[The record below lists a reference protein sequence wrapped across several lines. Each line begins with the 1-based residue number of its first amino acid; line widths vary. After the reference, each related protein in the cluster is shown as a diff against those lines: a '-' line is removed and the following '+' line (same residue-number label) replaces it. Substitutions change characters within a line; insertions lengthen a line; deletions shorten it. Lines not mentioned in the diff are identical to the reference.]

1 MTESTQSV
9 SRFRSIL
16 NVTSGNFLEQYDFFL
31 FGFYAKAIGETFF
44 HSDST
49 YAALMKTFLV
59 FAVSFLMR
67 PIGALVLGPY
77 VDKIGRRKG
86 LMLTLSIMAFGSFI
100 IAFTPGY
107 NTIGIAAVIL
117 IFVGRLAQGFSAGVE
132 LGGVSVYLAEIA
144 NDHNRGFV
152 TSWQSASQQVAVI
165 FAAILGYIVNQIFT
179 AEQVADWAWRI
190 PFFVG
195 CLIIPLIF
203 FLRSNLKETH
213 DFATRVVK
221 PTTSEILKSLLV
233 NWKIVLTGMFLVST
247 TTTMFYFITVYTP
260 TFGKEV
266 LHLTTAQ
273 SLIAT
278 VMVGI
283 TNFIFLPIGGAI
295 SDRVGRKAVL
305 LTTTIL
311 ILVTAYPILN
321 WLTHSISLPHL
332 LMTLFW
338 FSFLFGVYNGAMV
351 PSLTE
356 IMPREVRTS
365 GFSLAYSLA
374 TSIFGG
380 LTPLMAT
387 YLVEQSGNK
396 SMPAFWLMLAAFLG
410 LCATL
415 YVFHISKH
423 PTKNFTK
430 EPLPDENF

>member
-1 MTESTQSV
+1 MTEKAQTT
-9 SRFRSIL
+9 SRFRSIV

-49 YAALMKTFLV
+49 YAALMKTFLI

-77 VDKIGRRKG
+77 VDRIGRRKG
-86 LMLTLSIMAFGSFI
+86 LMLTLSIMAFGSLI
-100 IAFTPGY
+100 ITITPGY
-107 NTIGIAAVIL
+107 QTLGVAAAVL
-117 IFVGRLAQGFSAGVE
+117 IFIGRLAQGFSAGVE
-132 LGGVSVYLAEIA
+132 LGGVSVYLAEIST
-144 NDHNRGFV
+144 DRNRGFI
-152 TSWQSASQQVAVI
+152 TSWQSASQQVAVV
-165 FAAILGYIVNQIFT
+165 FAALLGFMVNQIFT
-179 AEQVADWAWRI
+179 EVQVAEWAWRI

-203 FLRSNLKETH
+203 FLRSNLKETQ
-213 DFATRVVK
+213 DFMERKIK
-221 PTTSEILKSLLV
+221 PTTSEIFKTLLK
-233 NWKIVLTGMFLVST
+233 NWKIVIAGMCLVAT

-260 TFGKEV
+260 TYGKEI
-266 LHLTTAQ
+266 LHLSTSE

-283 TNFIFLPIGGAI
+283 TNFIFLPIGGHL
-295 SDRVGRKAVL
+295 SDRFGRKAIL
-305 LTTTIL
+305 LVMTIL
-311 ILVTAYPILN
+311 MLCSAYPILN
-321 WLTHSISLPHL
+321 WLTHNISLSHL
-332 LMTLFW
+332 LITLLW
-338 FSFLFGVYNGAMV
+338 LSFLYGMYNGAMV
-351 PSLTE
+351 ASLTE

-380 LTPLMAT
+380 LTPVIAT
-387 YLVEQSGNK
+387 FLVAQSGNK

-415 YVFHISKH
+415 YIFHLSKH
-423 PTKNFTK
+423 TVKNFST
-430 EPLPDENF
+430 PSSL

>member
-1 MTESTQSV
+1 MTEEIQST
-9 SRFRSIL
+9 SRFRSII

-49 YAALMKTFLV
+49 YAALMKTFLI

-77 VDKIGRRKG
+77 VDRIGRRKG
-86 LMLTLSIMAFGSFI
+86 LMLTLSIMAVGSLI
-100 IAFTPGY
+100 IAVTPGY
-107 NTIGIAAVIL
+107 QTIGFAAAIL
-117 IFVGRLAQGFSAGVE
+117 IFLGRLAQGFSAGVE

-144 NDHNRGFV
+144 TDANRGFI
-152 TSWQSASQQVAVI
+152 TSWQSASQQVAVV
-165 FAAILGYIVNQIFT
+165 FAAVLGFIVNQIFT
-179 AEQVADWAWRI
+179 EVQVVEWAWRI
-190 PFFVG
+190 PFFIG

-203 FLRSNLKETH
+203 FLRGNLEETQ
-213 DFATRVVK
+213 DFLEQKVK
-221 PTTSEILKSLLV
+221 PTTSEILKTLLR
-233 NWKIVLTGMFLVST
+233 NWKIVIAGMCLVAT

-260 TFGKEV
+260 TYGKEI
-266 LHLTTAQ
+266 LHLTTSE

-283 TNFIFLPIGGAI
+283 TNFIFLPIGGAL
-295 SDRVGRKAVL
+295 SDRFGRKPIL
-305 LTTTIL
+305 LTMTFLML
-311 ILVTAYPILN
+311 ISAYPILN
-321 WLTHSISLPHL
+321 WLTHDISLSHL
-332 LMTLFW
+332 LMTLLW
-338 FSFLFGVYNGAMV
+338 LSFLYGIYNGAMV
-351 PSLTE
+351 ASLTE

-380 LTPLMAT
+380 LTPVIAT
-387 YLVEQSGNK
+387 FLVAQSGNK

-415 YVFHISKH
+415 YIFHLAKY
-423 PTKNFTK
+423 PAKNFS
-430 EPLPDENF
+430 LQQD